1 MSFESSTFDI
11 FILVIIVVVIFSF
24 IISWIFK
31 KGGKIPGMTVQ
42 QRETDL
48 RLTYKRFME
57 LYPYSQI
64 TYQEYKQMQTR
75 YAYKKAVS
83 SLKIKR
89 MVR

>member
-1 MSFESSTFDI
+1 MSNGFSVSGI
-11 FILVIIVVVIFSF
+11 FILITIVIVILAF
-24 IISWIFK
+24 IPWIFRR
-31 KGGKIPGMTVQ
+31 GRKIPGEHVQ

-57 LYPYSQI
+57 LYPYSKT
-64 TYQEYKQMQTR
+64 TYQEYKQLQAR

>member
-1 MSFESSTFDI
+1 MSVEFSALDI
-11 FILVIIVVVIFSF
+11 FLLITIVIVILASIR
-24 IISWIFK
+24 WIFK
-31 KGGKIPGMTVQ
+31 RGRKTPGEYVQ

-64 TYQEYKQMQTR
+64 TYQEYKQMQAKQ
-75 YAYKKAVS
+75 AYKKAVS